1 MAYTT
6 NTGKAYEQVQDA
18 LVDSIFYNDNEAERK
33 INIGTLAQIALKTV
47 KPNTPMANIVAKIA
61 QAYTGESQ
69 KQPTE
74 KMMLAFRSYLKD
86 YSNREVLNVYQIKN
100 SLPEFEVKTE
110 TELLRE
116 QITRLQSRVEALE
129 RYLFE
134 ATLKRQPDPDE
145 LPF

>member
-18 LVDSIFYNDNEAERK
+18 LVDSIFYNYNEAERK
-33 INIGTLAQIALKTV
+33 ICIGTLAQIALKHV
-47 KPNTPMANIVAKIA
+47 KPETPMANIIAKIA
-61 QAYTGESQ
+61 QAYTGEIT

-116 QITRLQSRVEALE
+116 QVMRLQSRVEALE
-129 RYLFE
+129 RYIFE
-134 ATLKRQPDPDE
+134 ATLKRQPDTDE